1 MAARSIWRGALTF
14 GTVHIPV
21 KLYTA
26 TRSNDISF
34 NLLHA
39 KDEARIR
46 MARVCS
52 EEEDEVPS
60 SEIVKGFEYEKD
72 QYVVVTDE
80 DLKQLPLPTKHT
92 VEVTAFVKT
101 DQVDPIYYEKSYYL
115 QPEPVGE
122 KAFGMLLKLLN
133 DKGVQGIG
141 KVAIREKER
150 LCSVRANEGVLM
162 LSTMRY
168 ADEVDLDQEPPAE
181 AKVSD
186 AELQMA
192 FALIE
197 MLQKPFEPE
206 DYQDTYREALL
217 ELIRAKLE
225 GKELPELAPKPAT
238 EEVDLVAALQAS
250 VEALK
255 RGKSPSKDA
264 KDDADEDKAAEDKA
278 EAKPRKRR
286 TKATAK
292 S

>member
-1 MAARSIWRGALTF
+1 
-14 GTVHIPV
+14 
-21 KLYTA
+21 
-26 TRSNDISF
+26 
-34 NLLHA
+34 
-39 KDEARIR
+39 
-46 MARVCS
+46 
-52 EEEDEVPS
+52 
-60 SEIVKGFEYEKD
+60 
-72 QYVVVTDE
+72 
-80 DLKQLPLPTKHT
+80 
-92 VEVTAFVKT
+92 
-101 DQVDPIYYEKSYYL
+101 
-115 QPEPVGE
+115 
-122 KAFGMLLKLLN
+122 
-133 DKGVQGIG
+133 
-141 KVAIREKER
+141 
-150 LCSVRANEGVLM
+150 
-162 LSTMRY
+162 
-168 ADEVDLDQEPPAE
+168 
-181 AKVSD
+181 
-186 AELQMA
+186 
-192 FALIE
+192 

>member
-1 MAARSIWRGALTF
+1 MAARAIWRGALTF
-14 GTVHIPV
+14 GTVNIPV

-34 NLLHA
+34 NLLHK

-60 SEIVKGFEYEKD
+60 EEIVKGFEFEKG
-72 QYVVVTDE
+72 QYVIVSDAE
-80 DLKQLPLPTKHT
+80 LKDLPLPTKHK
-92 VEVTAFVKT
+92 VEVSAFVKT
-101 DQVDPIYYEKSYYL
+101 DEVDPIYYEKSYYL

-122 KAFGMLLKLLN
+122 KAFGMLLKLL
-133 DKGVQGIG
+133 DEKGVQGIG

-150 LCSVRANEGVLM
+150 LCSVRADDGVLM
-162 LSTMRY
+162 LATMRY
-168 ADEVDLDQEPPAE
+168 PDEVDLDPQKPPE
-181 AKVSD
+181 VKVSD

-192 FALIE
+192 FALID

-206 DYQDTYREALL
+206 DYQDGYREALL

-225 GKELPELAPKPAT
+225 GKELPAEAPKPAT
-238 EEVDLVAALQAS
+238 EEVDLVAALKAS

-255 RGKSPSKDA
+255 AGRSSDGDQKP
-264 KDDADEDKAAEDKA
+264 DKPRA
-278 EAKPRKRR
+278 RKRR
-286 TKATAK
+286 ASTK